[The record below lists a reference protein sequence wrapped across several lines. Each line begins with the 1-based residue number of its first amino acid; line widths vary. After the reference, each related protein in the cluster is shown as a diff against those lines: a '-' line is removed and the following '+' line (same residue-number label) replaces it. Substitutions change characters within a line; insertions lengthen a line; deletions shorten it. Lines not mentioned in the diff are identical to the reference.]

1 MRKLMIIGASS
12 AIAEATARLFAM
24 DGDRMFLVGRD
35 SARLEAIADDLRV
48 RGAAQVATAIMDAT
62 DDDLHAGVV
71 EQAIAEMDGLNTVLI
86 AHGTM
91 PDQATTE
98 RSVDA
103 ARAVIETNLF
113 SVVSLLTLVA
123 NYMEQQREGL
133 IAVISS
139 VAGDRGRKSNYTY
152 GSSKAAVSAYL
163 QGLRNR
169 LQTAGVHV
177 VTIKPGLVDTPM
189 MARFPDKN
197 FLYAQPARIAKGIRR
212 AINRKRNVVYL
223 PAFWR
228 PIMFV
233 VRALPESLFK
243 RLNY

>member
-1 MRKLMIIGASS
+1 
-12 AIAEATARLFAM
+12 M

-35 SARLEAIADDLRV
+35 AARLEAVADDLRV

-71 EQAIAEMDGLNTVLI
+71 EQAIAEMDGLDTVLI

-139 VAGDRGRKSNYTY
+139 VCRRSRAQKQLYVRIIQGRRQCISAGTQEPITDCRRSCSDN
-152 GSSKAAVSAYL
+152 
-163 QGLRNR
+163 
-169 LQTAGVHV
+169 QT
-177 VTIKPGLVDTPM
+177 
-189 MARFPDKN
+189 
-197 FLYAQPARIAKGIRR
+197 PALSIHR
-212 AINRKRNVVYL
+212 
-223 PAFWR
+223 
-228 PIMFV
+228 
-233 VRALPESLFK
+233 
-243 RLNY
+243 